1 MSYYRKVFTSIFDFI
16 KFKEQLKNLLIFIP
30 IFFSEEIFS
39 INYNFIAS
47 LKIFFVFFLAT
58 SLIYSFNNIID
69 YNDDI
74 LNKNKCYHDIFDKKT
89 LYKILLV
96 ILIFFLYFIITID
109 LSKFTK
115 ILISSYVFIFFIYS
129 LIIKKI
135 LYIDIITICA
145 GYIIR
150 ILSASLETNIVIH
163 YFLYFII
170 FFLIFFI
177 LSCKRFSEL
186 NKFRNESQTKAKYHP
201 KILKIFVILSGLA
214 VITFHFLYLI
224 FLSNFDYDT
233 ISLILLNFFV
243 LIIIARIAYASI
255 NNFKLVDPT
264 KFLIQKDLVS
274 QTIIFFYLFINI
286 LKIYILN

>member
-1 MSYYRKVFTSIFDFI
+1 MIYYKKIFKSVLEFI

-39 INYNFIAS
+39 INYNFIVS
-47 LKIFFVFFLAT
+47 LKIFIIFLLAT

-74 LNKNKCYHDIFDKKT
+74 LTKKKYYHDIFDKKT
-89 LYKILLV
+89 LYKILL
-96 ILIFFLYFIITID
+96 IIFIFFLYFILTID

-135 LYIDIITICA
+135 LYIDIITICV

-150 ILSASLETNIVIH
+150 ILSASIETNIGIH
-163 YFLYFII
+163 YFLYLII

-186 NKFRNESQTKAKYHP
+186 NKFRNENQTKAKYHP

-214 VITFHFLYLI
+214 VITFHFLYSN
-224 FLSNFDYDT
+224 FLSNFDYDN
-233 ISLILLNFFV
+233 ISIIFLNLFV
-243 LIIIARIAYASI
+243 LIIVTRIAYASLT
-255 NNFKLVDPT
+255 NFKLVDPT